1 MILDKEEEEE
11 ENTESI
17 NLNQIMP
24 NTQFDKLATG
34 GTETLTSHFQS
45 DIIHTVQKLIAND
58 RAIAANSTAKLHSDI
73 KKAWAR
79 AEGITASSE
88 PDPEQAAVL
97 AEDEVENLLTQ
108 LWTVCEKYMRSLG
121 MNVIPENIHKVF
133 DELVGVLASL
143 LDQGLS
149 TDTKTNIERA
159 YYQHFL
165 PRPTDQ
171 S

>member
-1 MILDKEEEEE
+1 MLDKEEEG

-24 NTQFDKLATG
+24 NTKFDALFAG
-34 GTETLTSHFQS
+34 GSETLISHFKT
-45 DIIHTVQKLIAND
+45 DVINIVQQLIGND
-58 RAIAANSTAKLHSDI
+58 RAIVAISTAKLHSDI

-79 AEGITASSE
+79 AEGSTVSSE
-88 PDPEQAAVL
+88 PDSEQATVL
-97 AEDEVENLLTQ
+97 TEDEVKHLLTQ

-121 MNVIPENIHKVF
+121 MNVIPENIHNVF
-133 DELVGVLASL
+133 EELVDILASL